1 MVLNY
6 EMWLNRKIT
15 HPQEKGLIHFVPF
28 LRYQLDISMKKKKSA
43 GIYKSSSNI
52 QGRSHAKDKNEG
64 ATQADDGCFIN
75 EESPLET
82 VFRESALKIDS
93 SKVTAIVYR

>member
-1 MVLNY
+1 MA
-6 EMWLNRKIT
+6 E
-15 HPQEKGLIHFVPF
+15 QENNTPIGKRVNLFCLIFKALVRH
-28 LRYQLDISMKKKKSA
+28 LCEKKKKKSA

-52 QGRSHAKDKNEG
+52 QGRSHAEDKNEG